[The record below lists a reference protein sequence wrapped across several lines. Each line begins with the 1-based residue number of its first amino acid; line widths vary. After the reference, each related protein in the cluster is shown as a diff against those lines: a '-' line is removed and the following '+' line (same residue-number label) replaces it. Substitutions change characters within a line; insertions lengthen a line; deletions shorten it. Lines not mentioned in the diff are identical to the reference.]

1 MSKIERA
8 LQLAKN
14 QHKILADHTGEGNS
28 AQASRKRKKF
38 DDLRDRSSLPAVI
51 RLEPSARYDLDTET
65 LVRNRIV
72 DDEFPEAALT
82 SYKMLRTRVL
92 HKMNANDWCVLAVT
106 SPRDGAGKSLTSI
119 NLAIAMASQGSRDVY
134 LLDLD
139 LRKPQIANMLGIPGF
154 EFDLGEF
161 LAGRTPFSRV
171 CCEIGIERM
180 LVLPSSQRQPNSSEL
195 LTSELMQG
203 LLQTIRST
211 VSNPIVVID
220 VPPILSADD
229 ALAISP
235 WVDAYLLVVSES
247 QTDRGDVTRSIEML
261 RDSNVVGVVLN
272 KSTDQQ

>member
-8 LQLAKN
+8 LRLARN
-14 QHKILADHTGEGNS
+14 QHKIKADDTEDGNS
-28 AQASRKRKKF
+28 VQASRSNKKF
-38 DDLRDRSSLPAVI
+38 DKLRNRSSLPAVV
-51 RLEPSARYDLDTET
+51 RLEPNGSYELDTEN
-65 LVRNRIV
+65 LVRNRII
-72 DDEFPEAALT
+72 DDEFPEVALT

-92 HKMNANDWCVLAVT
+92 QKMNANDWCVLAVT

-119 NLAIAMASQGSRDVY
+119 NLAISMASQGLRDVY

-139 LRKPQIANMLGIPGF
+139 LRNPQIANKLGIPGF
-154 EFDLGEF
+154 ELDLGEF
-161 LAGRTPFSRV
+161 LAGRTPISRV
-171 CCEIGIERM
+171 CCEVGIERM

-203 LLQTIRST
+203 LLKTIRST

-235 WVDAYLLVVSES
+235 WVDGFLLVVSES
-247 QTDRGDVTRSIEML
+247 QTDRDDVTRSIEML

-272 KSTDQQ
+272 KSTDHQ